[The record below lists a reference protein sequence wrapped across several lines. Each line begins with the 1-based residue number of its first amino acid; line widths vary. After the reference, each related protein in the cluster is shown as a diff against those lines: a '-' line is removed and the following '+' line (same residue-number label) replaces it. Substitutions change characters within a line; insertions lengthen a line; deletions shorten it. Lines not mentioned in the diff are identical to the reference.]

1 MVVPRPTIKASKT
14 VLAVT
19 LAASLCPVVPAMANE
34 VAPQPEDDPQ
44 LAEELPAN
52 VGWSRWNGCEW
63 RIPNGDLTI
72 RPASAENGPVIEP
85 GSLSGNYWD
94 APWKDYLPSITS
106 ATFENG
112 VFAIGEACSNFFKG
126 AGSLQSVDL
135 SGLDTSRATS
145 MDSMFDGCAS
155 LKALDISKL
164 NTSNVT
170 SMNYMFYGCS
180 SLTTIG
186 DVKWDTRSLTRM
198 KSMFCGCSSLPSIN
212 LKGFDTTN
220 VTVMGFAF
228 DGCRS
233 LKTVDLSNWDLSNTE
248 DLKYCF
254 AGCSSLE
261 SVKLP
266 SKPMNSCLWLTG
278 LFLDCSSLKSFDLS
292 SINAPNA
299 TDISGMFSM
308 CESLSSVTAPS
319 GCLPKATSVGGM
331 FYGCKSLTNLDLTGL
346 GSQTISNLNCRYK
359 ADYDYAPHPPTLEEV
374 VGPMGVGVGL
384 FEGCSS
390 LQSLALPDWDT
401 SQVKDSDAA
410 TLMFN
415 GCDSLEKI
423 SVGEHFQ
430 ANPFPQAGSS
440 NADATGSWVD
450 IESGAAYTPAN
461 VPANTSA
468 TYVSQLTLN
477 AKDFAIDA
485 SKETYTG
492 QPIMKKV
499 VTDLAEGRDYTVE
512 YKDNTEPGTAMLTIS
527 GTGRY
532 CGVLEYKFEIAKQT
546 DSKPDNPSTENSTV
560 RVAGDEAAD
569 TSAKIA
575 QTAFPEGSEW
585 VVIARD
591 DDFADAMSA
600 TGLAGAL
607 EAPIVLTDRNGLSD
621 AAADAVK
628 ALGAEKAYIIGGKGA
643 IPGNLESELEAIGC
657 QVIDRIFG
665 NESWDT
671 SAACAKMIAEHGGNP
686 NGDAIVAMSS
696 NFQDA
701 LSISSFAYKYK
712 VPIFLETN
720 GNERELPSA
729 AREAIKNQKG
739 TIYVPGGPGAVPR
752 SSVEDVFGKDR
763 VARIFGED
771 GYDTSNQIAT
781 YMVNNKLLSANTVC
795 IASGAP
801 APKGVDALAGA
812 ALAGKAGGVMLL
824 ANDNPAFGEIDST
837 AVDGSDSQGTPAFLT
852 SHAPDVGQA
861 YLLGGN
867 AVIGADLQR
876 KVTELLGRQA

>member
-1 MVVPRPTIKASKT
+1 MAFDISKVRYLDRILANCTSLET
-14 VLAVT
+14 VSLPKSSAPNNKSTKHMFTNCTSLRT
-19 LAASLCPVVPAMANE
+19 L
-34 VAPQPEDDPQ
+34 
-44 LAEELPAN
+44 
-52 VGWSRWNGCEW
+52 
-63 RIPNGDLTI
+63 DLTGFDT
-72 RPASAENGPVIEP
+72 SNVISI
-85 GSLSGNYWD
+85 GGMFANCTSLE
-94 APWKDYLPSITS
+94 SINVS
-106 ATFENG
+106 
-112 VFAIGEACSNFFKG
+112 S
-126 AGSLQSVDL
+126 
-135 SGLDTSRATS
+135 LDTS
-145 MDSMFDGCAS
+145 
-155 LKALDISKL
+155 K
-164 NTSNVT
+164 VT
-170 SMNYMFYGCS
+170 SAFGLYSYGS
-180 SLTTIG
+180 AG
-186 DVKWDTRSLTRM
+186 
-198 KSMFCGCSSLPSIN
+198 P
-212 LKGFDTTN
+212 GFDA
-220 VTVMGFAF
+220 GIFA
-228 DGCRS
+228 GCRS

-308 CESLSSVTAPS
+308 CESLSNVTVPS

-331 FYGCKSLTNLDLTGL
+331 FHGCKSLTNLDLTGL

-401 SQVKDSDAA
+401 SQVKDSEAA

-415 GCDSLEKI
+415 GCNSLEKI

-430 ANPFPQAGSS
+430 ANPFPQAGSN
-440 NADATGSWVD
+440 NASATGSWVD
-450 IESGAAYTPAN
+450 IESGATYAPAN

-477 AKDFAIDA
+477 AKDFAIDT

-499 VTDLAEGRDYTVE
+499 VTDLEEGRDYTVE
-512 YKDNTEPGTAMLTIS
+512 YRDNTEPGTAMLTIN
-527 GTGRY
+527 GAGRY
-532 CGVLEYKFEIAKQT
+532 CGVLEYEFEIAKQT
-546 DSKPDNPSTENSTV
+546 DSKPDNPGAEDSTV

-575 QTAFPEGSEW
+575 QAAFPEGSEW

-600 TGLAGAL
+600 TGLAGTL
-607 EAPIVLTDRNGLSD
+607 EAPIVLTDRNSLSN

-628 ALGAEKAYIIGGKGA
+628 ALGAKKAYIIGGKGA

-657 QVIDRIFG
+657 QVIDRVFG
-665 NESWDT
+665 NESWDA

-712 VPIFLETN
+712 VPIFLETS
-720 GNERELPSA
+720 GDERELPSA
-729 AREAIKNQKG
+729 ARETIENQKG
-739 TIYVPGGPGAVPR
+739 TIYVPGGPGAVPT
-752 SSVEDVFGKDR
+752 SSVEDVFGEDR

-781 YMVNNKLLSANTVC
+781 YMVNNELLSADTVC

-824 ANDNPAFGEIDST
+824 VNDNPTFGEVDST
-837 AVDGSDSQGTPAFLT
+837 AVDGSDSQGTPAFLA
-852 SHAPDVGQA
+852 SHAPNVGQA

>member
-1 MVVPRPTIKASKT
+1 
-14 VLAVT
+14 
-19 LAASLCPVVPAMANE
+19 
-34 VAPQPEDDPQ
+34 
-44 LAEELPAN
+44 
-52 VGWSRWNGCEW
+52 
-63 RIPNGDLTI
+63 
-72 RPASAENGPVIEP
+72 
-85 GSLSGNYWD
+85 
-94 APWKDYLPSITS
+94 
-106 ATFENG
+106 
-112 VFAIGEACSNFFKG
+112 
-126 AGSLQSVDL
+126 
-135 SGLDTSRATS
+135 
-145 MDSMFDGCAS
+145 
-155 LKALDISKL
+155 
-164 NTSNVT
+164 
-170 SMNYMFYGCS
+170 
-180 SLTTIG
+180 
-186 DVKWDTRSLTRM
+186 
-198 KSMFCGCSSLPSIN
+198 
-212 LKGFDTTN
+212 
-220 VTVMGFAF
+220 
-228 DGCRS
+228 
-233 LKTVDLSNWDLSNTE
+233 
-248 DLKYCF
+248 
-254 AGCSSLE
+254 
-261 SVKLP
+261 
-266 SKPMNSCLWLTG
+266 
-278 LFLDCSSLKSFDLS
+278 
-292 SINAPNA
+292 
-299 TDISGMFSM
+299 
-308 CESLSSVTAPS
+308 
-319 GCLPKATSVGGM
+319 
-331 FYGCKSLTNLDLTGL
+331 
-346 GSQTISNLNCRYK
+346 
-359 ADYDYAPHPPTLEEV
+359 
-374 VGPMGVGVGL
+374 MGVGVGL

-401 SQVKDSDAA
+401 SQVKDSEAA

-415 GCDSLEKI
+415 GCNSLEKI

-430 ANPFPQAGSS
+430 ANPFPQAGSN
-440 NADATGSWVD
+440 NASATGSWVN
-450 IESGAAYTPAN
+450 IESGATYTPAN

-527 GTGRY
+527 GAGRY
-532 CGVLEYKFEIAKQT
+532 CGVLEYEFEIAKQT
-546 DSKPDNPSTENSTV
+546 DSKPDNPGAEDSTV

-575 QTAFPEGSEW
+575 QAAFPEGSEW

-600 TGLAGAL
+600 TGLAGTL
-607 EAPIVLTDRNGLSD
+607 EAPIVLTDRNGLSN

-628 ALGAEKAYIIGGKGA
+628 ALGAKKAYIIGGKGA

-657 QVIDRIFG
+657 QVIDRVFG

-712 VPIFLETN
+712 VPIFLETS
-720 GNERELPSA
+720 GDERELPAA
-729 AREAIKNQKG
+729 ARETIENQKG
-739 TIYVPGGPGAVPR
+739 AIYVPGGPGAVPT
-752 SSVEDVFGKDR
+752 SSVEGVFGADR

-781 YMVNNKLLSANTVC
+781 YMVNNGLLSADTVC

-824 ANDNPAFGEIDST
+824 ANDNPAFGEVDST
-837 AVDGSDSQGTPAFLT
+837 AVDGSDSQGTPAFLA
-852 SHAPDVGQA
+852 SHAPDVNQA

-876 KVTELLGRQA
+876 KVAELLGRQA